1 MDAPDFRTST
11 ESEAGEAPD
20 LGGAW
25 KVLDRRMVADR
36 SPFAVI
42 WDEDLLLP
50 DGSTITNFIRVDIVP
65 FAIVFAQLE
74 DGRVPFVRQYRQ
86 AIGRVS
92 LELPAGHIEKGEEPL
107 HCAQRELL
115 EEAGAVSDDWQF
127 MGHYVL
133 EANRGCGHAH
143 LFLARN
149 ARLVSLPEVAAVVA
163 PGAPVAMRATS
174 GSRLL
179 RQPISG
185 TPASVSVASSW
196 SASAASCARL

>member
-1 MDAPDFRTST
+1 MPDSADKQTS
-11 ESEAGEAPD
+11 E

-25 KVLDRRMVADR
+25 QVLERRIVADR

-65 FAIVFAQLE
+65 FSIVFAQLE

-92 LELPAGHIEKGEEPL
+92 LELPAGHIEPGEEAL
-107 HCAQRELL
+107 RCAQRELL

-127 MGHYVL
+127 IGRYVL
-133 EANRGCGHAH
+133 EANRGCGYAHA
-143 LFLARN
+143 FLARN
-149 ARLVSLPEVAAVVA
+149 ARLAAVPNPGDMGDMALDFLTMDEVRAKLFGGGFDIA
-163 PGAPVAMRATS
+163 PTVMTVSMALH
-174 GSRLL
+174 LL
-179 RQPISG
+179 G
-185 TPASVSVASSW
+185 
-196 SASAASCARL
+196 

>member
-1 MDAPDFRTST
+1 MDAPDAPKSP
-11 ESEAGEAPD
+11 ESEAKKAPD
-20 LGGAW
+20 LGGVW
-25 KVLDRRMVADR
+25 QVLERRIVADR

-107 HCAQRELL
+107 GCAKRELL

-127 MGHYVL
+127 LGRYVL
-133 EANRGCGHAH
+133 EANRGCGNAH
-143 LFLARN
+143 LFLARH
-149 ARLVSLPEVAAVVA
+149 ARLVAAPNPGDVGDMALEFLTLDEV
-163 PGAPVAMRATS
+163 R
-174 GSRLL
+174 
-179 RQPISG
+179 
-185 TPASVSVASSW
+185 
-196 SASAASCARL
+196 ARLFDGSFEIAPSAMTASLALHLLG